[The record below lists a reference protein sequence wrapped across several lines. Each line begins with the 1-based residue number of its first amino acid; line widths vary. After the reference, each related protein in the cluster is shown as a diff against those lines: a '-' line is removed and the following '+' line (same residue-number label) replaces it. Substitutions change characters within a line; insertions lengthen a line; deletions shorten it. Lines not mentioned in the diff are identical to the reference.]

1 MGAPGA
7 AVILIKERHVAEAF
21 EGAGITAPERARD
34 PEEIGVGMHGIGWRR
49 LVDRAVLREASPGKW
64 YIDMPS
70 WLALRRQRR
79 RMSIVLVVLVIA
91 VAAFM
96 MLGQS
101 HP

>member
-1 MGAPGA
+1 MGASV
-7 AVILIKERHVAEAF
+7 AVILMKERHIAEAF

-34 PEEIGVGMHGIGWRR
+34 PEEVGVGMHGIGWRR
-49 LVDRAVLREASPGKW
+49 LVDRAVVREASPGKW

-79 RMSIVLVVLVIA
+79 RMSIILLVLVIA
-91 VAAFM
+91 VVGFM
-96 MLGQS
+96 MVSQS

>member
-1 MGAPGA
+1 MGASV
-7 AVILIKERHVAEAF
+7 AVILIKERHIAEAF

-34 PEEIGVGMHGIGWRR
+34 PEEVGVGMHGIGWRR
-49 LVDRAVLREASPGKW
+49 LVDRAVVREASPGKW

-79 RMSIVLVVLVIA
+79 RMLIIMLVLVIA
-91 VAAFM
+91 VAGFM
-96 MLGQS
+96 MVSQS